1 MGAHRVGQETPVHRK
16 LICFGLFRE
25 KVSFLIFL
33 DKQYILSFTPRKLV
47 SPMNSLSES
56 SGLVT
61 QHLSTQTTPRP
72 IFLTKKSP
80 RPAIKALRKTEFS

>member
-47 SPMNSLSES
+47 SPMNSLSEMMIFWSTLITFES
-56 SGLVT
+56 S
-61 QHLSTQTTPRP
+61 S
-72 IFLTKKSP
+72 IFEVLKIGSSLKP
-80 RPAIKALRKTEFS
+80 NHHREI